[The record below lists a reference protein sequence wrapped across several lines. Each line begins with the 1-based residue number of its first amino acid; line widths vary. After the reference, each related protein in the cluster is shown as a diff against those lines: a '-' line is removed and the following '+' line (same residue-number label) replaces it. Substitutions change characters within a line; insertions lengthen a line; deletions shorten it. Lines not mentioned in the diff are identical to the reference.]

1 MYKFNGYYNKY
12 TYHKLKNESDCTFK
26 GYPKEKIKL
35 KNTKEYLSKSDK
47 IVKNPQFQ
55 NTFKS
60 RIR

>member
-55 NTFKS
+55 N
-60 RIR
+60 R